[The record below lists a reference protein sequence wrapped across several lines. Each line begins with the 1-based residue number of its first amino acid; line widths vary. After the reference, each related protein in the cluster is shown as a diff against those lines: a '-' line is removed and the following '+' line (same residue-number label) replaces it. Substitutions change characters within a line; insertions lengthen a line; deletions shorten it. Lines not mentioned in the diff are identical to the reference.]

1 MPKGQLHLH
10 PISQV
15 HQLRPSL
22 TYLDVQSRK
31 QKHSR
36 GGDDSESDDGP
47 PPDPDEP
54 VPAPVTK
61 KEKKPAG
68 EMREVQLTARK
79 VDDKGAG
86 QVQGAISVVRR
97 EMLQAIRVE
106 EDESW
111 EDLRYC
117 DMMVCI
123 RSFFSQI

>member
-1 MPKGQLHLH
+1 MSKGQLHLH
-10 PISQV
+10 PISQA

-31 QKHSR
+31 QKRSR

-54 VPAPVTK
+54 LPVPVTK
-61 KEKKPAG
+61 KEKKPVG

-86 QVQGAISVVRR
+86 PVQGALSVVRR
-97 EMLQAIRVE
+97 EMLQVIRVE

-111 EDLRYC
+111 KDLRYC

-123 RSFFSQI
+123 RSFSFKT